1 MEMTGAGLTW
11 LRPMWLLALLL
22 LPLIWWLMRRLHGQP
37 TVWQRAIDAHLLPHL
52 LQHIEVRGA
61 WRASWLWLLAATL
74 AIVALAGPSW
84 RQQAAPLWQKESPLV
99 IALDLSAAMR
109 ATDVPPSRVVQ
120 ARAKI
125 KDLLQKRRSG
135 QVGLLVYAGDAFT
148 VAPITR
154 DARTVIALLDSL
166 SPDLMPVQGQR
177 GDRAIEHALAMLRD
191 SAARRGDILL
201 ISDRADAAAERAA
214 ANARAAGVQV
224 SVMGVGT
231 LAGAPL
237 TGSSGFITG
246 ADGQAVLA
254 RLDPT
259 SLSALATAGGGRYVP
274 LAADDSDLV
283 ALQVLDPVG
292 SAGSASSIDDAAGVT
307 RSDDGYWLLLLVLP
321 LMLVGFRRGWL
332 AMLPLVIVIGL
343 ALPAPPAAAFAGPRA
358 CADAFGCGLDG
369 EAAPQ
374 ARRPPTG
381 GVALGGPRACAAD
394 SDPAVAPTQVE
405 SGFSWDSLW
414 RRADQRA
421 FTALQEGDTE
431 RARALAPNPGLQGA
445 AAYRGDDFEAAA
457 NAWAAQDDA
466 DAHYNRGNALARGG
480 KLKEALQAYDEALER
495 SPDMP
500 DAVANRKAV
509 ADALRQQQAQDSQ
522 KQQGQSGEGGEQ
534 EQKDQQKSESEQSD
548 QGDPQTGEGQAS
560 DEKSGE
566 QEQSKPGQ
574 EGEPESQSEKDGQQ
588 DAGQSPSTE
597 DQEGKPE
604 SGESASQA
612 GDEQKPADSDGD
624 GRPDERDGESS
635 AKNENP
641 ADAAEREAA
650 EAAAKQAMQK
660 ALESA
665 QQGKPDDQ
673 PPSVPMTAEQRAQS
687 EQRQAT
693 EQLLRRVPDDP
704 GALLRRKFEMEYRRR
719 LAEGDR
725 Q

>member
-1 MEMTGAGLTW
+1 MELTPAGFTW
-11 LRPMWLLALLL
+11 LRPLWLLALTL
-22 LPLIWWLMRRLHGQP
+22 LPLIGWLLRRQHGQK

-52 LQHIEVRGA
+52 LQHVEVRGA
-61 WRASWLWLLAATL
+61 WRASWLWLLAAAL
-74 AIVALAGPSW
+74 AILALAGPSW
-84 RQQAAPLWQKESPLV
+84 RQQSAPLWQKESPLV

-109 ATDVPPSRVVQ
+109 ATDVPPSRLVQ
-120 ARAKI
+120 ARAKV

-177 GDRAIEHALAMLRD
+177 GERAIEHALAMLRD
-191 SAARRGDILL
+191 SGASRGDILL
-201 ISDRADAAAERAA
+201 ISDRADLPTERAA
-214 ANARAAGVQV
+214 AKARATGVAV
-224 SVMGVGT
+224 SVIGVGT

-237 TGSSGFITG
+237 TGSTGFITG

-254 RLDPT
+254 RLDPA
-259 SLSALATAGGGRYVP
+259 SLSAVASAGGGRYLP
-274 LAADDSDLV
+274 LAADDSDLTG
-283 ALQVLDPVG
+283 LQLLDPVG
-292 SAGSASSIDDAAGVT
+292 TAAAAAAGSMDASAASVT

-321 LMLVGFRRGWL
+321 LMLIGFRRGWL
-332 AMLPLVIVIGL
+332 AMLPLVMLAGL
-343 ALPAPPAAAFAGPRA
+343 TLPSGPVA
-358 CADAFGCGLDG
+358 
-369 EAAPQ
+369 
-374 ARRPPTG
+374 
-381 GVALGGPRACAAD
+381 ALGGSRASTAA
-394 SDPAVAPTQVE
+394 SDPVVAPAQPE
-405 SGFSWDSLW
+405 SRFSWDALW
-414 RRADQRA
+414 QRADQRA
-421 FTALQEGDTE
+421 FAALQEGDAE
-431 RARALAPNPGLQGA
+431 RARALAPDPGLQGA

-480 KLKEALQAYDEALER
+480 KLEEALRAYDEALAR
-495 SPDMP
+495 APGMP

-509 ADALRQQQAQDSQ
+509 EDALKQQQAEDSQ

-534 EQKDQQKSESEQSD
+534 DQDDQQKSESEQSD
-548 QGDPQTGEGQAS
+548 QGDTQAGEGQSS
-560 DEKSGE
+560 DEQSGE
-566 QEQSKPGQ
+566 QEQSRPGQ

-588 DAGQSPSTE
+588 DAGQSPSTD

-604 SGESASQA
+604 SEESASQA
-612 GDEQKPADSDGD
+612 GDGQKPADRDGD
-624 GRPDERDGESS
+624 ARPDERDGESS

-650 EAAAKQAMQK
+650 EAAAKQAMQQ

-665 QQGKPDDQ
+665 PDDKPDAA
-673 PPSVPMTAEQRAQS
+673 PRPAPMTPEQRAQA
-687 EQRQAT
+687 ERRQAT

-704 GALLRRKFEMEYRRR
+704 GALLRRKFEMEYQRR